1 MLNPQQFFH
10 GTRAPLKEGDVVV
23 PGSML
28 SNERSGRNSG
38 KVWAADHEP
47 VAWGYA
53 STDQGEGPQ
62 QVAEV
67 EFLGDEPSKS
77 EGVSR
82 DLYSGDFARVKR
94 MLPGPVGAQLRLFPD
109 EQGRLYK
116 PTHERDDLFGELF
129 G

>member
-1 MLNPQQFFH
+1 MLNPKQFFH
-10 GTRAPLKEGDVVV
+10 GTRAPLQEGDLVV

-67 EFLGDEPSKS
+67 EFLGDEPEAH
-77 EGVSR
+77 EGLNR
-82 DLYSGDFARVKR
+82 TLHSGDFARVKR
-94 MLPGPVGAQLRLFPD
+94 MLPGPKGAQLRLFPD
-109 EQGRLYK
+109 EEGRMYK
-116 PTHERDDLFGELF
+116 PVHERSDLFSEIY
-129 G
+129 